1 MDVKIKICGI
11 KNLED
16 ALFCVKEGVDALGF
30 IFYSKSKRFIKPIEA
45 RNIIKKLPCFVNKV
59 GVFIDSPKEKVLRIA
74 DFVGLDTLQFH
85 GSESPGYCR
94 EFRKRFKVIKTF
106 FSNTQGLTSLISKYQ
121 VDGILLDIPL
131 ENKEIFPQASLDSA
145 IIRTLVG
152 KFNYLILSGGLTVE
166 NVGYFVRRFKPYGV
180 DVARGVEK
188 YPGKKD
194 KSLIKKFIGE
204 IKNV

>member
-45 RNIIKKLPCFVNKV
+45 RNIVKKLPCFMNKV

>member
-30 IFYSKSKRFIKPIEA
+30 IFYPKSKRFIKPIEA
-45 RNIIKKLPCFVNKV
+45 RNIVKKLPCFMNKV